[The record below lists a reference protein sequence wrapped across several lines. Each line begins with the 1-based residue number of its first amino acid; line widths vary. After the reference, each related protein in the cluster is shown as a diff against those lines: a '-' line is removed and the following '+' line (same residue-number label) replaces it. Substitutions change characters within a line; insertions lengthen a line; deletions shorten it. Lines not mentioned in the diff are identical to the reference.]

1 MEILLAICLLLALLT
16 IGFLFFRL
24 KKVDEEKRKLKEQA
38 IFLSK
43 IDLEFLE
50 FAADMYVKYSEELK
64 IHSKEQHEILLKESL
79 FVWAEHVSVL
89 TLPILLWEFRT

>member
-24 KKVDEEKRKLKEQA
+24 KKEDEEKRKLKEQA

-43 IDLEFLE
+43 KELEFLE

-64 IHSKEQHEILLKESL
+64 IHSKEQHEYLIAEIERVRKKIEFKINSL
-79 FVWAEHVSVL
+79 SQEQH
-89 TLPILLWEFRT
+89 LP

>member
-16 IGFLFFRL
+16 IGFLFFL
-24 KKVDEEKRKLKEQA
+24 WKKKDEENTKLKQQA

-43 IDLEFLE
+43 KDLEFLE

-64 IHSKEQHEILLKESL
+64 IHSKEQHEYLIAEIERVRKNIELKINSL
-79 FVWAEHVSVL
+79 SQEQH
-89 TLPILLWEFRT
+89 LP

>member
-16 IGFLFFRL
+16 ICFLFFSFKKKEEENKKL
-24 KKVDEEKRKLKEQA
+24 KKQA

-43 IDLEFLE
+43 KDLEFLE

-64 IHSKEQHEILLKESL
+64 IHSKEQHEILIAEIERVRKEVELKINSL
-79 FVWAEHVSVL
+79 SQEQH
-89 TLPILLWEFRT
+89 LP

>member
-64 IHSKEQHEILLKESL
+64 IHSKEQHEILIAEIERVRKLVENKINSL
-79 FVWAEHVSVL
+79 SQEQH
-89 TLPILLWEFRT
+89 LP